1 MRKKRFT
8 GKTGLIHDELVNPSN
23 PGLPDW
29 ANLCLFGDCL
39 LRDVFFENYING
51 IPHFVILF
59 PWKKRCMYECINLD
73 KNELGLGDLNKPIR
87 SLWSSPFGYTDKN
100 RRIYLSHSKF

>member
-8 GKTGLIHDELVNPSN
+8 GKTGLMHDELVNPSN

-59 PWKKRCMYECINLD
+59 PWKSDVCMNALIWTKMSWVWAILTN
-73 KNELGLGDLNKPIR
+73 
-87 SLWSSPFGYTDKN
+87 
-100 RRIYLSHSKF
+100 